1 MLYLICA
8 CLQWYHHRQ
17 CLAGTVISG
26 PFRRHV
32 VPSWPIFELSWHDAK
47 QGSWLFLIQK
57 LRFQYSYIHTTL
69 TPKQYLKF
77 PRQWGKHLSAGYC
90 HTGPCHLRHLIFY
103 SCGTQNTQDFP
114 FQISLRIHGKYQL
127 QRNIVR
133 TISLLTSNTF
143 QPLRGEVG
151 KQDRFS

>member
-1 MLYLICA
+1 MHVCSDTIIGSAWLVLLFQDLSEGMLYQADLY
-8 CLQWYHHRQ
+8 LNFHDMM
-17 CLAGTVISG
+17 
-26 PFRRHV
+26 
-32 VPSWPIFELSWHDAK
+32 PSK
-47 QGSWLFLIQK
+47 GVSWLFLIQK

-69 TPKQYLKF
+69 TPKQYLKS

-114 FQISLRIHGKYQL
+114 FQISFRIHGKYQL